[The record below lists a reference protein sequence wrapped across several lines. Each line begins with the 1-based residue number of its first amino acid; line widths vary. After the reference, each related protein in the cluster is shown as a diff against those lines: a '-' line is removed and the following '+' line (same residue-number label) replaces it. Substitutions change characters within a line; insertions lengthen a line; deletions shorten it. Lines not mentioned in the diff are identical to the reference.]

1 MGRTPSIR
9 FVSLAYYCFYLHA
22 GSPNPALQRD
32 DDDRYIVMVSPTITM
47 WYLDQFMKVH
57 SCNSNRCKNEVRS
70 LTDKIQHHVL
80 EVQKLLQNEVDTFDM
95 YGDFF
100 ANTPALLAARKR
112 TSSTRCWAGS
122 PSGVVAMNIST

>member
-57 SCNSNRCKNEVRS
+57 SCFVGSTEKNFLHKMLGRVAFRGCCDEHFDLSNC
-70 LTDKIQHHVL
+70 
-80 EVQKLLQNEVDTFDM
+80 LLVGEILV
-95 YGDFF
+95 
-100 ANTPALLAARKR
+100 K
-112 TSSTRCWAGS
+112 S
-122 PSGVVAMNIST
+122 I